1 MHATLAANAPEE
13 AKLLTLSKVAAASAA
28 TLAGGDANTAANITE
43 TAVRNNFLSRKEEK
57 KLEELLKKFDKKSIL
72 TANFWVG
79 QANNKESMEL
89 LQLLTKDQYSDEL
102 LYKFNTNKPL
112 TEYERINL
120 AAYLNEYAQGGYS
133 LDSLLAANG
142 RKWAS
147 SDQVKRIS
155 DAKNSAL
162 RNMSWSNSFEH
173 RLAKSTS
180 EGIFIAGVYFTGA
193 ELATLYRSVAAKPI
207 LKTALTSGG
216 TGGGLS
222 ALSEAT
228 RQTGTCML
236 NNDTLIS
243 CTQKIDPNKVVIAG
257 GIGFLTNSAVGAGSA
272 AAGYKPF
279 SWINVKNTTK
289 TVPVV
294 IYGNGTILNKIASTT
309 AQEVYDK
316 EKEKK

>member
-1 MHATLAANAPEE
+1 
-13 AKLLTLSKVAAASAA
+13 
-28 TLAGGDANTAANITE
+28 
-43 TAVRNNFLSRKEEK
+43 
-57 KLEELLKKFDKKSIL
+57 
-72 TANFWVG
+72 
-79 QANNKESMEL
+79 MEL